1 MKNSAFRTMIVT
13 PVVQMDAAAE
23 VTEETAEPETTSA
36 EKEQ

>member
-1 MKNSAFRTMIVT
+1 MKNSAFRTMIVPQLYRWT
-13 PVVQMDAAAE
+13 E